1 MSSFSITIFILVVIF
16 IQASFAPMLFHG
28 LVQPDLILTSIAIAA
43 LLFDKRKA
51 FAIAMAG
58 GLIQDIIIGNFFGLH
73 LLPYLLIT
81 ALLVRFGRGRYTR
94 HWYISLLAVV
104 MATIVYL
111 LFSSLILWWGGSH
124 YLSYSYFLSLGIPLT
139 FLNGLSSII
148 LYNLLWRMKCESEP
162 KW

>member
-1 MSSFSITIFILVVIF
+1 MRNNEFFFDNDFHTCRYFYSGFICSNAFSWIGPAGSDPDQYCHCSTSFC
-16 IQASFAPMLFHG
+16 
-28 LVQPDLILTSIAIAA
+28 
-43 LLFDKRKA
+43 KRKA

-148 LYNLLWRMKCESEP
+148 LYNLL
-162 KW
+162 

>member
-104 MATIVYL
+104 MATI
-111 LFSSLILWWGGSH
+111 LWWGGSH

-148 LYNLLWRMKCESEP
+148 LYNLLWRMKRESEP

>member
-81 ALLVRFGRGRYTR
+81 AEDIHATGIYLCLL
-94 HWYISLLAVV
+94 
-104 MATIVYL
+104 
-111 LFSSLILWWGGSH
+111 
-124 YLSYSYFLSLGIPLT
+124 
-139 FLNGLSSII
+139 
-148 LYNLLWRMKCESEP
+148 LLWQRLCTCCSP
-162 KW
+162 V

>member
-111 LFSSLILWWGGSH
+111 LFSSLIL
-124 YLSYSYFLSLGIPLT
+124 
-139 FLNGLSSII
+139 
-148 LYNLLWRMKCESEP
+148 
-162 KW
+162 

>member
-58 GLIQDIIIGNFFGLH
+58 GPILIDNSASGQIWKRKIYTPLVYIFACCCYGNDC
-73 LLPYLLIT
+73 
-81 ALLVRFGRGRYTR
+81 V
-94 HWYISLLAVV
+94 LAVLQFDFV
-104 MATIVYL
+104 VGRKSLSFLFLLLESRYSADFLKWSFVYN
-111 LFSSLILWWGGSH
+111 
-124 YLSYSYFLSLGIPLT
+124 PL
-139 FLNGLSSII
+139 
-148 LYNLLWRMKCESEP
+148 
-162 KW
+162 